1 MNLRNSSVLMNF
13 QKILVHLYCFIKTGV
28 FMFLRMPVFL
38 GNEMGEPVIE
48 EREIRISDKPI
59 KARGDA
65 LFSTYIC
72 VVFVGEMC

>member
-1 MNLRNSSVLMNF
+1 
-13 QKILVHLYCFIKTGV
+13 
-28 FMFLRMPVFL
+28 MPVFL